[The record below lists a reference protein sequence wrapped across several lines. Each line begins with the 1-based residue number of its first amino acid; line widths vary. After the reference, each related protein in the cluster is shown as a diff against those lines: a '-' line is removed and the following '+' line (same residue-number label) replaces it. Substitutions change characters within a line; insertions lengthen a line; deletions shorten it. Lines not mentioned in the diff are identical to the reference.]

1 MDAGDWSPIITEIV
15 EVPEVRMKF
24 KRQLVSTNSKRDGT
38 TERPGKRQEI
48 GVVQPR
54 KPPQAPNV
62 CCGQQGDTNQQPL
75 RDRFGPNLR
84 HPGQLNS

>member
-48 GVVQPR
+48 GVVQP
-54 KPPQAPNV
+54 
-62 CCGQQGDTNQQPL
+62 
-75 RDRFGPNLR
+75 
-84 HPGQLNS
+84 